1 MAAADRKI
9 NRRLLSRPDG
19 ASISWGRG
27 EGGENLLLIP
37 GFGGDS
43 SCWGAAFP
51 RLLRERGIAPVIYDP
66 RGLGESSG
74 GSSAHSMSLYVE
86 DAAAVAEAAGAPLAV
101 LGWSMGAAVAAEL
114 ALTRSELVSALILC
128 CCAADHG
135 RASAA
140 RPEVFGP
147 LTGESLTE
155 AAAALAEALAPPHG
169 WNAPF
174 ARAFRHSLSDFFSRH
189 EEAIRGQQS
198 VLRGMRPLAGRLRG
212 IAVPAMVIGGEEDRL
227 ISPQEGAALA
237 SEIRGAVY
245 KILPG
250 GHGLV
255 YERPGELAGLIA
267 AFLKGHDLR
276 DDSGEPTD
284 SDMISD
290 PECPAR
296 TSAPPEGFA
305 RS

>member
-1 MAAADRKI
+1 MSGKI
-9 NRRLLSRPDG
+9 PVIIWG
-19 ASISWGRG
+19 ATGFT
-27 EGGENLLLIP
+27 GGE
-37 GFGGDS
+37 
-43 SCWGAAFP
+43 
-51 RLLRERGIAPVIYDP
+51 LLRIIARHPGMEIVGAVSRSKAGTPV
-66 RGLGESSG
+66 G
-74 GSSAHSMSLYVE
+74 
-86 DAAAVAEAAGAPLAV
+86 AV
-101 LGWSMGAAVAAEL
+101 
-114 ALTRSELVSALILC
+114 
-128 CCAADHG
+128 H
-135 RASAA
+135 
-140 RPEVFGP
+140 
-147 LTGESLTE
+147 
-155 AAAALAEALAPPHG
+155 PHLR
-169 WNAPF
+169 F
-174 ARAFRHSLSDFFSRH
+174 AYRQMNF
-189 EEAIRGQQS
+189 
-198 VLRGMRPLAGRLRG
+198 
-212 IAVPAMVIGGEEDRL
+212 
-227 ISPQEGAALA
+227 ISPEEGAALA